1 MIEYFW
7 VKEALIQSG
16 LWLNLASGLIGVLI
30 GLFILAPTSK
40 LLKKGK
46 WSKRVGEGWDKSL
59 PTTYD
64 CTQGK
69 EDQKQELL
77 EIKYEECTAELK
89 IINKQLQEEILERQK
104 AEAELERSLALL
116 LGTLESTGDGI
127 LATQNGETIV
137 TFNRRFVEMFDIPE
151 AVIESRSLTA
161 VLPLM
166 LEQFQDPQQYLCQAK
181 DLLAEADAEAY
192 GVFDLKDGRI
202 FERYSLPQRLG
213 EKIVGRVCSFR
224 DISHIW
230 RIEHQLLEAN
240 AEIQAIFS
248 AFPDLY
254 FRLDANGRIIDYQAG
269 GESQAC
275 LPAGQLLD
283 CLLQDV
289 FPPSVAERCMDAI
302 SKVLKTKSLVAIE
315 YSLPI
320 QNVEKT
326 FEGRFV
332 PFQKT
337 QVILIVRDITK
348 RKRAEK
354 TLRDSEKRLRKQ
366 NRALASL
373 AKSQTLNHGSL
384 SAAVEEI
391 TAVAATILEVE
402 RAGVWLYNENGSQ
415 LRRLNLYDQN
425 NGHNGE
431 TIEIVAREYPAYF
444 AALAQERTIAAY
456 DVHTDPRTQEY
467 SDSNLAAKGITSLLT
482 TPIWLQGKMVGIVC
496 HEHLGI
502 KRKWG
507 MEEQNFAAAIAD
519 LVSLALEASERQRS
533 EEMIRYQANYDLLT
547 GLPNK
552 MLFNE
557 RLSQAL
563 ANAAS
568 SQSMLG
574 VMFLD
579 LDRFKQIND
588 TLGHLIGDRLLQ
600 GVTKR
605 LVKCLREED
614 TIARW
619 GGDEFTVLLPEIKCK
634 EDAAKIAQR
643 ILESLK
649 PDLEIDG
656 HHLHISSS
664 IGIAIYPFDGRD
676 SETLLKN
683 ADAALY
689 RAKEQNRNNYQFY
702 NSVMNSKASELLT
715 VEHSLHEALEQQQF
729 IVYYQPQVNTAAG
742 KITQME
748 ALVRWQHPQQGFMS
762 PETFIPMAEENGLII
777 PIGEWVLK
785 TACAQNKAWQNAGL
799 PPICV
804 AVNISARQ
812 FQQPNLVDLVGR
824 VLSETS
830 LAPQF
835 LELEITESV
844 AMKNVEYTR
853 EILLELHQMGV
864 RIALDDFGTGYSSLS
879 YLKKL
884 PLDKLKIDKS
894 FVFDLTNDPNDAAI
908 ITSIVALGKAL
919 NFKVVAEGVET
930 VEHKELLRS
939 FRCKYMQGYFFSRPL
954 RAEDAA
960 NLLQNSEWI
969 RLKTSGLIGV
979 SQLCFS

>member
-1 MIEYFW
+1 MIEDFW
-7 VKEALIQSG
+7 VRVALVQSG
-16 LWLNLASGLIGVLI
+16 LWLNVAIGLIGVLI
-30 GLFILAPTSK
+30 GLCILAPTSK
-40 LLKKGK
+40 LLKK
-46 WSKRVGEGWDKSL
+46 WVQSKPVGARWDKLL
-59 PTTYD
+59 PTTNE
-64 CTQGK
+64 K
-69 EDQKQELL
+69 QKPGGL
-77 EIKYEECTAELK
+77 EIKYEECTGELK
-89 IINKQLQEEILERQK
+89 IANEQLQREIAERQK
-104 AEAELERSLALL
+104 AEVELERSLALL

-127 LATQNGETIV
+127 LATKNGETIV

-151 AVIESRSLTA
+151 AAIETRSLTA
-161 VLPLM
+161 VQPLM
-166 LEQFQDPQQYLCQAK
+166 LEQFKDPEQYLCQAK
-181 DLLAEADAEAY
+181 DLVAEPDAEAY
-192 GVFDLKDGRI
+192 GVFALKDGRI

-230 RIEHQLLEAN
+230 RIEHQLLEAT
-240 AEIQAIFS
+240 AELQAIFG

-254 FRLDANGRIIDYQAG
+254 FRLDASGRIIDYQAG
-269 GESQAC
+269 RESQAF

-283 CLLQDV
+283 GFLQDV
-289 FPPSVAERCMDAI
+289 FPPGVAERFLDAI
-302 SKVLKTKSLVAIE
+302 AKVLKTQSLVAIE
-315 YSLPI
+315 YSLTI

-337 QVILIVRDITK
+337 QVILIVRDITT

-354 TLRDSEKRLRKQ
+354 TLRNSEKRLRKQ

-391 TAVAATILEVE
+391 TAVAASILEVE
-402 RAGVWLYNENGSQ
+402 RAGVWLYNEDCSQ
-415 LRRLNLYDQN
+415 LRRLNLYDRN
-425 NGHNGE
+425 NGHNAE
-431 TIEIVAREYPAYF
+431 TIEIAASDYTAYF

-456 DVHTDPRTQEY
+456 DVSTDPRMQEY
-467 SDSNLAAKGITSLLT
+467 CRSNLGVMGINSLLT
-482 TPIWLQGKMVGIVC
+482 APIWLQGKMVGIVC
-496 HEHLGI
+496 HEHLGS

-533 EEMIRYQANYDLLT
+533 EEMIRYQASYDLLT

-563 ANAAS
+563 TDVAS

-600 GVTKR
+600 SVTKR

-619 GGDEFTVLLPEIKCK
+619 GGDEFTVLLPQINCK
-634 EDAAKIAQR
+634 EDAAKIAAR
-643 ILESLK
+643 ILEALK
-649 PDLEIDG
+649 PDLEIEG

-664 IGIAIYPFDGRD
+664 IGIAIYPFDGTD
-676 SETLLKN
+676 SDTLLKN

-702 NSVMNSKASELLT
+702 NSVMTSKASELLT

-729 IVYYQPQVNTAAG
+729 VVHYQPQINTAAG
-742 KITQME
+742 KITHME
-748 ALVRWQHPQQGFMS
+748 ALVRWEHPQQGFMS
-762 PETFIPMAEENGLII
+762 PETFIPVAEENGLIV
-777 PIGEWVLK
+777 PIGELVLK

-799 PPICV
+799 PPISV
-804 AVNISARQ
+804 AVNLSARQ
-812 FQQPNLVDLVGR
+812 FQQPNLVDMVGR

-830 LAPQF
+830 LEPKF

-853 EILLELHQMGV
+853 AILWELHQMGV

-884 PLDKLKIDKS
+884 PLHKLKIDKS
-894 FVFDLTNDPNDAAI
+894 FVFDLTNDANDAAI
-908 ITSIVALGKAL
+908 IAAIVALGKVL
-919 NFKVVAEGVET
+919 NLKVVAEGVET

-939 FRCKYMQGYFFSRPL
+939 LRCKYMQGYFFSRPL
-954 RAEDAA
+954 SADDAA
-960 NLLQNSEWI
+960 HLLQNSEWI
-969 RLKTSGLIGV
+969 KVKTSGWIGV
-979 SQLCFS
+979 SKLCFSSP

>member
-1 MIEYFW
+1 MIEEFW
-7 VKEALIQSG
+7 VREAVIQSG

-30 GLFILAPTSK
+30 GLCILAPTSK
-40 LLKKGK
+40 LLKTRVQ
-46 WSKRVGEGWDKSL
+46 SKPVGDRWDKSR
-59 PTTYD
+59 PSTNENQTPP
-64 CTQGK
+64 G
-69 EDQKQELL
+69 L
-77 EIKYEECTAELK
+77 EIKYEECTAKLK
-89 IINKQLQEEILERQK
+89 IANEQLQQEIVKRQK

-127 LATQNGETIV
+127 IATKNGETIV

-151 AVIESRSLTA
+151 EVIESRSLTA
-161 VLPLM
+161 ILPLM
-166 LEQFQDPQQYLCQAK
+166 LEKFKYPEQYLGQAK
-181 DLLAEADAEAY
+181 DLLAEPDAEAY
-192 GVFDLKDGRI
+192 GVFALKDGRI
-202 FERYSLPQRLG
+202 FESYYLNQRLG

-230 RIEHQLLEAN
+230 LIEHQLLEAS
-240 AEIQAIFS
+240 AEIKAIFG

-269 GESQAC
+269 RESQAF

-289 FPPSVAERCMDAI
+289 FPPSVAERFRDAI
-302 SKVLKTKSLVAIE
+302 AKVMKTKSLVAIE

-354 TLRDSEKRLRKQ
+354 TLRNSEKRLRKQ

-373 AKSQTLNHGSL
+373 AKSKTLNHGSL

-391 TAVAATILEVE
+391 TGVAASILEVE
-402 RAGVWLYNENGSQ
+402 RAAVWLYNENCSQ
-415 LRRLNLYDQN
+415 LRRLNLYDRN
-425 NGHNGE
+425 NGHNAE
-431 TIEIVAREYPAYF
+431 TIEIAARDYPAYF
-444 AALAQERTIAAY
+444 AALTQERTIAAY
-456 DVHTDPRTQEY
+456 DVSTDLRTQEY
-467 SDSNLAAKGITSLLT
+467 YRSNLGVLGMTSLLT
-482 TPIWLQGKMVGIVC
+482 APIWLQGKMVGIVC
-496 HEHLGI
+496 HEHLGT

-533 EEMIRYQANYDLLT
+533 AEMIRYQANYDLLT

-563 ANAAS
+563 TDAAS
-568 SQSMLG
+568 SQSILG

-600 GVTKR
+600 GVAKR

-619 GGDEFTVLLPEIKCK
+619 GGDEFTVLLTHIKSK
-634 EDAAKIAQR
+634 EDAAKIAER
-643 ILESLK
+643 ILEALK
-649 PDLEIDG
+649 PDLEIEG

-664 IGIAIYPFDGRD
+664 IGIAIYPSDGTD

-702 NSVMNSKASELLT
+702 NSVMNSNASELLI
-715 VEHSLHEALEQQQF
+715 VEHKLHAALEQQQF
-729 IVYYQPQVNTAAG
+729 VVHYQPQINTSAG

-762 PETFIPMAEENGLII
+762 PETFIPLAEENGLII

-799 PPICV
+799 PPISV
-804 AVNISARQ
+804 AVNLSARQ
-812 FQQPNLVDLVGR
+812 FQEANLVDMVGR

-830 LAPQF
+830 LEPKF

-853 EILLELHQMGV
+853 ETLLELHHMGV
-864 RIALDDFGTGYSSLS
+864 RISLDDFGTGYSSLS

-884 PLDKLKIDKS
+884 PLHKLKIDKS
-894 FVFDLTNDPNDAAI
+894 FVFDLTKDPNDAAI
-908 ITSIVALGKAL
+908 IAAIVALGKVL
-919 NFKVVAEGVET
+919 NIKVVAEGVET

-939 FRCKYMQGYFFSRPL
+939 LRCKYMQGYFFSRPL
-954 RAEDAA
+954 SAEDATH
-960 NLLQNSEWI
+960 LLQNSEWI
-969 RLKTSGLIGV
+969 KVKTSGWIGV
-979 SQLCFS
+979 SKLCFSSH